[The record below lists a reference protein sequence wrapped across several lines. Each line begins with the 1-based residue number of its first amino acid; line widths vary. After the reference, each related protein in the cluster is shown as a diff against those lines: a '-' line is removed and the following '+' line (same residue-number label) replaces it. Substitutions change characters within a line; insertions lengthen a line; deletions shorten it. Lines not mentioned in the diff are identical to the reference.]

1 MKSTRRDFIIN
12 SAFTSLLTRPL
23 HSIITKTD
31 KSSATKHFLSNTLDE
46 INKISI
52 FSKDFS
58 GIGYKEM
65 ASTVAKIGLNGIDLT
80 VRPKGHVLPEN
91 VERDLPL
98 AFEAAQKA
106 GLNIYMITTE
116 ILYAGDKYTEPI
128 LKTASSLG
136 IKYYRLGRMFYNK
149 KKNIPENL
157 KDLREEFKKISY
169 LNEKYKIRGDYQN
182 HEGLGF
188 GATLWDLWEVLKG
201 TDPRWLGVQYDLFH
215 ATVEGA
221 DSWPVTFDLL
231 KPYIGTIDIKDFV
244 WKKINGKWDQ
254 EVTPLGEGMVDY
266 KKFFSLL
273 KDNNMHGPFSLH
285 CEYLTDKYNA
295 EAKAT
300 AIGKDL
306 KTLRNCIEEAGLNE

>member
-1 MKSTRRDFIIN
+1 MKSSRRDFIIN
-12 SAFTSLLTRPL
+12 SLFSSVVWRPI
-23 HSIITKTD
+23 HSIVDTNQTPAFKPLI
-31 KSSATKHFLSNTLDE
+31 SNTMDE
-46 INKISI
+46 INTISI

-58 GIGYKEM
+58 GVGYKEM
-65 ASTVAKIGLNGIDLT
+65 SSIVSQIGLNGIDLT

-98 AFEAAQKA
+98 AYEIAKKA

-116 ILYAGDKYTEPI
+116 ILHAADKFTEPI

-149 KKNIPENL
+149 QKNIPDNL
-157 KDLREEFKKISY
+157 KDLREEFKKISDV
-169 LNEKYKIRGDYQN
+169 NQKYNLRGDYQN

-231 KPYIGTIDIKDFV
+231 KPYIGTIDIKDFL
-244 WKKINGKWDQ
+244 WKQINGRWDQ
-254 EVTPLGEGMVDY
+254 EVVPLGEGMVDY
-266 KKFFSLL
+266 KKFFQLL
-273 KDNNMHGPFSLH
+273 KKNNMHGPFSLH
-285 CEYLTDKYNA
+285 CEYLSNNDNLDIK
-295 EAKAT
+295 AKA
-300 AIGKDL
+300 ISKDL
-306 KTLRNCIEEAGLNE
+306 QTLRKWINEAGL